1 MKTNT
6 KLSGI
11 LFATAIIP
19 TAAVLIALQLLP
31 DKIPAHYDINM
42 NIDRW
47 GSKYEALLFPAA
59 TLAMAAF
66 MYAMARFDSKQENGA
81 GNEKVLMICG
91 ISVNLLF
98 SAMTAWA
105 LVLDFKAVS
114 GKKIDEVLSVKII
127 FIFAGIVM
135 AVIGN
140 FMPKCKLNSLVGLRT
155 RWSMANEDVWF
166 KCQRFGGVLLVICG
180 ILMSLVSAVID
191 SIPMLLAVNI
201 IISFISVVC
210 STVVSKLIYD
220 KQQANNIKP

>member
-66 MYAMARFDSKQENGA
+66 MYAMARFASKQENGA

>member
-1 MKTNT
+1 MKKNM

-11 LFATAIIP
+11 LFATALIP

-47 GSKYEALLFPAA
+47 GSKYETLLFPAV
-59 TLAMAAF
+59 TLAMAVF
-66 MYAMARFDSKQENGA
+66 MYAMARFASKQENGA
-81 GNEKVLMICG
+81 GNEKMCMICG

-98 SAMTAWA
+98 SAMTAWS
-105 LVLDFKAVS
+105 LVLAFKAVS
-114 GKKIDEVLSVKII
+114 GKEINGAMSVKII
-127 FIFAGIVM
+127 FIFAGIVI

-166 KCQRFGGVLLVICG
+166 KCQRFGGVLFVICG
-180 ILMSLVSAVID
+180 ILMSIISAVTD

-201 IISFISVVC
+201 IISIISVAG
-210 STVVSKLIYD
+210 SIIVSKRIYD
-220 KQQANNIKP
+220 RQQEIGGK